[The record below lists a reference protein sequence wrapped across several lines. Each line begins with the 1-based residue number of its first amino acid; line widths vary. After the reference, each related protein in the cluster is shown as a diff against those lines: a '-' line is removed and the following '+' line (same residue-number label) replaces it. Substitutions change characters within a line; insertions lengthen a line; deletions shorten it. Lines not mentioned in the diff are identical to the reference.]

1 MKENNWSTPI
11 VLVVLAGI
19 VLQVLFIFAAGQSA
33 PHRAAKAFAQAY
45 FKLDPAMARYLCADL
60 KGDEE
65 RNPVE
70 EYRYRRF
77 HEARQQGLPPSFMKA
92 ALYELETET
101 EIAPDGE
108 QATVHVTAH
117 RRTAINPIYAWVAK
131 LFHIGDSHPVDERI
145 ELVREDGAWKVC
157 GNPFGLV
164 GNG

>member
-33 PHRAAKAFAQAY
+33 PHRTAKAFAKAY
-45 FKLDPAMARYLCADL
+45 FKIDPAMTRYLCADL

-65 RNPVE
+65 QNPVAD
-70 EYRYRRF
+70 YRYRRF
-77 HEARQQGLPPSFMKA
+77 DEARQQGFAPGFMKS
-92 ALYELETET
+92 ALYHLETET
-101 EIAPDGE
+101 EMAADGD
-108 QATVHVTAH
+108 QATVRVTAE

-131 LFHIGDSHPVDERI
+131 LFYIGDSHPVDERL

-157 GNPFGLV
+157 GNPFGLA
-164 GNG
+164 GSG